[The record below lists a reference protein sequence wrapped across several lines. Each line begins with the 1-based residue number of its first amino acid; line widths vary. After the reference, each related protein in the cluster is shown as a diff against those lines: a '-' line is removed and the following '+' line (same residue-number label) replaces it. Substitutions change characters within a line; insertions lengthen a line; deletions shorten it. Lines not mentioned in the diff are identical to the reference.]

1 MTGDQCKAARALLRW
16 SQERLANKAALKRNV
31 VADFETGRVVAA
43 PTVAAIRTAL
53 EAGGIQ
59 FTNGKRPGVR
69 LNTRR

>member
-16 SQERLANKAALKRNV
+16 SQERLAEKASLKRSV
-31 VADFETGRVVAA
+31 IADYESGRVVAA
-43 PTVAAIRTAL
+43 PTVAAIRVAL

-69 LNTRR
+69 MKG